1 MPRTYVRGTGQR
13 VTQDEQHRMFF
24 YQPQFYDPYFFV
36 QGSVPEKMVMA
47 ELVRRGIYFQH
58 TPQENPVEWGNLKEI
73 AKSDP
78 TKWEADFLFPQWKIW
93 LEVQGAYFHT
103 MPGVVEKEALR
114 FALIEAAGWRPI
126 YWWDYDIE
134 TRLVELMDSVPEFYF
149 PPSDTKKGLDKAKAG
164 DTDRGFAWRDRST
177 PWGKGP
183 GNRPGKKGHAWWH
196 SREDRYKESMHAGSH
211 HNRPR
216 MFGRV
221 TPGLPFLEGGVGIDH
236 LAGLRRANSN
246 RATTP
251 QMDSSYRR
259 TSTRKGKIRKRYS
272 HR

>member
-1 MPRTYVRGTGQR
+1 MPRTYERGSGQR
-13 VTQDEQHRMFF
+13 VPQDEHTDYFY

-36 QGSVPEKMVMA
+36 QGSVPEKMVMK
-47 ELVRRGIYFQH
+47 ELVRRGIYFEH
-58 TPQENPVEWGNLKEI
+58 TPQTNPVEWGALKEV

-103 MPGVVEKEALR
+103 MPGTPEKEALR

-134 TRLVELMDSVPEFYF
+134 ARLPELMDAVPEFYR
-149 PPSDTKKGLDKAKAG
+149 PPSDTKQGLAARKAG
-164 DTDRGFAWRDRST
+164 DKTRGWADRNDGSTRAWSGRGGRT
-177 PWGKGP
+177 GRGHIPWHT
-183 GNRPGKKGHAWWH
+183 KK
-196 SREDRYKESMHAGSH
+196 DRYGQSSAWNSH

-216 MFGRV
+216 NFGAV
-221 TPGLPFLEGGVGIDH
+221 TPGLPFLEGGEGIDH
-236 LAGLRRANSN
+236 LTGLRKANSN
-246 RATTP
+246 RAATP
-251 QMDSSYRR
+251 QYTSKRR
-259 TSTRKGKIRKRYS
+259 TSRRGKIRSKYG